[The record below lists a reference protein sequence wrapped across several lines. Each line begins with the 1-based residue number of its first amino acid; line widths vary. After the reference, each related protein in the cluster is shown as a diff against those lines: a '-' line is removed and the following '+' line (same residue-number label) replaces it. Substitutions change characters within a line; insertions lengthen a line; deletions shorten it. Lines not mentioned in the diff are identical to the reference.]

1 MKVIKA
7 SSVVA
12 GNDGYICYLTRKEA
26 QVICSLTGSCAP
38 AGGGATDYTN
48 AVYHALENKGVEYHS
63 IIGGAVISVTGDIE

>member
-26 QVICSLTGSCAP
+26 LAVCELRVVLGMEKPVLQLTVCFMPSMR
-38 AGGGATDYTN
+38 
-48 AVYHALENKGVEYHS
+48 VE
-63 IIGGAVISVTGDIE
+63 